1 MTEAFRKMVFTE
13 LRRIMIPLSGN
24 MLSDES
30 MQRALTMNM
39 NLSTQY
45 GYMFGPKDLVLIA
58 GNDAAEAVFD
68 VVSGMIS
75 EVKAPPMYPDF
86 PSQVMEM
93 DEAQFRFH
101 QMLHYFST
109 YGIEFLFDTNVQRGW
124 LPGEK
129 EDITETEKVREDEH
143 LFEARVLGLLDEQ
156 TAYLSVY
163 SMIMSKRER
172 MTEPEKALVSEC
184 VLHLEPDQIK
194 GITVP
199 FKENLSIVFAV
210 MMDTLKGSE
219 RTEAMRAVCQNSG
232 DVFKVLRYYLEQ
244 HDYHLKTSQKRTGV
258 RLLESYP
265 IGDFKGNLILS
276 NAKREETLVVLQFL
290 DYNRFSRSEAHKK
303 AVSMLR
309 SDELRSWES
318 RLKAAL
324 SESPDAG
331 LLVASER
338 PGSLLRFVSM
348 LIKAGVDP
356 EKIKAELLKYADR
369 LSTQTL
375 VRVSTYFSNGACGF
389 FENKVYADAWK
400 DFDTELLDGI
410 FIEVLKKNLACKQT
424 PLRGKRVFLEDTG
437 YNLDRSVIQTNDK
450 SEEGGY
456 IRSGLTMKVP
466 ARGKI
471 IRLFTYWNDAERT
484 DIDLHGYGVKK
495 DASTVEIGWLDD
507 FRSEGGSIVYSG
519 DITHSNAAEYIDVN
533 LEKAQQE
540 GIRSVVFSLHSYT
553 NKTFKQIEQV
563 LVGIMAVSEEG
574 EKTDVKLYTPANCF
588 FSHELMSATISL
600 TYGFLNI
607 EDMEVTFVGKTSLNW
622 MDGLTAKYAA
632 ADGLPLFTVRSYVS
646 LLAESQSAV
655 LTDRKE
661 EADIILRLDKGTED
675 REISLIDVNYWM
687 DLPSVNE

>member
-1 MTEAFRKMVFTE
+1 MSDAFRKMVFTE
-13 LRRIMIPLSGN
+13 LRRVIIPLN
-24 MLSDES
+24 RDILSDES

-45 GYMFGPKDLVLIA
+45 GYMFGPKDLILIA
-58 GNDAAEAVFD
+58 RNDAAEEVFAM
-68 VVSGMIS
+68 VSGMIS

-86 PSQVMEM
+86 PSQVMAM

-101 QMLHYFST
+101 QMMHYFST
-109 YGIEFLFDTNVQRGW
+109 YGVEFLFDTKVARGW
-124 LPGEK
+124 LPDEK
-129 EDITETEKVREDEH
+129 EGITGTEKVREDEH
-143 LFEARVLGLLDEQ
+143 LFAARVLNLLDEKD
-156 TAYLSVY
+156 AYLSVY
-163 SMIMSKRER
+163 SMIISKRER

-184 VLHLEPDQIK
+184 VQHLEPEQIK
-194 GITVP
+194 EITVP
-199 FKENLSIVFAV
+199 FKENLNIVFAV

-219 RTEAMRAVCQNSG
+219 RLEAMRAVCQNSG

-244 HDYHLKTSQKRTGV
+244 HEYHLTTSQKRTGV

-290 DYNRFSRSEAHKK
+290 DYNRFSKSEAHKK

-309 SDELRSWES
+309 GDELRSWES

-389 FENKVYADAWK
+389 FENKIYANAWK
-400 DFDTELLDGI
+400 DFDTDLLDGI
-410 FIEVLKKNLACKQT
+410 FIEVLKKNLSCKQT
-424 PLRGKRVFLEDTG
+424 PIRGKRIYLEDTG
-437 YNLDRSVIQTNDK
+437 YDLDRSVIQTNDK

-466 ARGKI
+466 AKGRI
-471 IRLFTYWNDAERT
+471 IRLFTYWNDKERT
-484 DIDLHGYGVKK
+484 DIDLHGYGVRN
-495 DASTVEIGWLDD
+495 DGTTVEIGWLED
-507 FRSEGGSIVYSG
+507 FRSEGGAIVYSG
-519 DITHSNAAEYIDVN
+519 DITHSDAAEFIDVD
-533 LEKAQQE
+533 LENAKQD
-540 GIRSVVFSLHSYT
+540 GIRSVLFTLHSYT
-553 NKTFKQIEQV
+553 NKTFKEIEEV
-563 LVGIMAVSEEG
+563 LVGIMAVSEIG
-574 EKTDVKLYTPANCF
+574 EETDVKLYTPANCF
-588 FSHELMSATISL
+588 FSHELMSGTVGI

-607 EDMEVTFVGKTSLNW
+607 EDMEVTFVGKTSASW
-622 MDGLTAKYAA
+622 MGGLTPKYAT

-646 LLAESQSAV
+646 LLAESQSAA
-655 LTDRKE
+655 LTENKE
-661 EADIILRLDKGTED
+661 DADIILRLDKGTEE
-675 REISLIDVNYWM
+675 REISLIDENYWM
-687 DLPSVNE
+687 DLPSVQE